1 MIQVLP
7 QIDRKEFFKIEQ
19 LLSKITIPVS
29 SKNNRKG
36 FPRYRAMTLGLTK
49 YRCDRFISCA
59 KANNKHP
66 ELFNAVFAL
75 GDSICPI
82 PFTSVYV
89 IQNCICPPHKDS
101 GNNGE
106 SCIVS
111 LGDYTGCNL
120 VIEDKIYDAR
130 YRPIVFDGHKL
141 CHYNTDD
148 LVGNKYSLIFFNIKN

>member
-1 MIQVLP
+1 MIQQLEP
-7 QIDRKEFFKIEQ
+7 IELERFKHIET

-29 SKNNRKG
+29 SKDNRKG

-59 KANNKHP
+59 KANDKYP
-66 ELFNAVFAL
+66 ELFEYVFAL
-75 GDSICPI
+75 GDAVCPI
-82 PFTSVYV
+82 PFTSVYI
-89 IQNCICPPHKDS
+89 IQNCICPRHKDS

-111 LGDYTGCNL
+111 LGDYTGGSL
-120 VIEDKIYDAR
+120 VIEGEVYDAK

-141 CHYNTDD
+141 EHWNTDD
-148 LVGNKYSLIFFNIKN
+148 LVGNKYSLIFFKIKN

>member
-1 MIQVLP
+1 MIQQLP
-7 QIDRKEFFKIEQ
+7 EIDKKEFAEIER
-19 LLSKITIPVS
+19 LLSKITIHMS

-36 FPRYRAMTLGLTK
+36 FPKYRAMTLGLTK

-59 KANNKHP
+59 KGNDKYP
-66 ELFNAVFAL
+66 ELFAELFRF
-75 GDSICPI
+75 GDKHCPM

-111 LGDYTGCNL
+111 FGDYTGCNL
-120 VIEDKIYDAR
+120 VIEGTVYDAK
-130 YRPIVFDGHKL
+130 YRPIIFDGHL
-141 CHYNTDD
+141 LEHYNTDD
-148 LVGNKYSLIFFNIKN
+148 LVGNKYSLIFFSIQN